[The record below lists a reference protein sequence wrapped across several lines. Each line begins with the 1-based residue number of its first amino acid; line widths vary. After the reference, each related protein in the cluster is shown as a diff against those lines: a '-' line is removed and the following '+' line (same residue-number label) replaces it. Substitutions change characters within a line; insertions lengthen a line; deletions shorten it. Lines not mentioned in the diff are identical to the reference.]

1 MKTKMINWR
10 YIFYPILLIGF
21 LFDIIE
27 EGSMGVGIILGW
39 LIGLMTATQW
49 DIERNEQENKK

>member
-1 MKTKMINWR
+1 
-10 YIFYPILLIGF
+10 
-21 LFDIIE
+21 
-27 EGSMGVGIILGW
+27 MGVGIILGW